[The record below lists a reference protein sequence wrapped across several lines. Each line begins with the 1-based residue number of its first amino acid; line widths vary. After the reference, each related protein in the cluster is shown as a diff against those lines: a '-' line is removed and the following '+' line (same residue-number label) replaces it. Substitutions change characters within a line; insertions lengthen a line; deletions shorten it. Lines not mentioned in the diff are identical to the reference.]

1 MKRRVLQSLFATT
14 LAVAG
19 AVAPVVAKIKAPDHV
34 IYGSA
39 TVFGVPAADGTVI
52 ELRSFPADVVL
63 TRYVLGR
70 DDALGNQFAL
80 RIPMDTVEPRE
91 AGHARPGDTVRIFLG
106 TRLSAETTVGE
117 EGTAVRLDLDPQNMG
132 TGPGIS
138 VPPAQGL
145 EGNSGTAPLQFTVT
159 LNTTSNTPVSVTW
172 QTQAG
177 SATGGTACAAGIDFV
192 NDDQGV
198 TVVPAGA
205 LQQTFSVAL
214 CGDAVVETNE
224 TLSVLLTGSSG
235 GVLQNNV
242 AVGTIIDDDDV
253 PEVVIDDSRALEP
266 ASGMADLVFRV
277 RLSRPSAIGTS
288 FAYATQDLS
297 AIAGPDYLAR
307 SGTLAIPA
315 GQTQAE
321 IRVPVLADA
330 TIEPREQFRLA
341 LSAPLALRFRRNEA
355 FGDIVDPRYD
365 PAVYPVEE
373 TQGPAGILAAPSDV
387 VLSPDGL
394 HAYVASE
401 SLDTVVAYS
410 RDVATGRLT
419 RIAHYTAQSAGFT
432 GALLDGPSDLAISGD
447 GAQVYVASRNSGAV
461 AVLAR
466 NAGDGTL
473 SYVQSRSGT
482 ALQGASALHLTADG
496 QHLYVAGGSANSV
509 VSFTRDAGT
518 GDLTQ
523 LEVESNNVNDP
534 DDAGGAVTALDRPSG
549 IVTSADGAQ
558 LYVASRFGNAV
569 LVFNRTNAA
578 GSGFGRL
585 SYASVLRN
593 GLGGVQGLGGAFDL
607 ALSPDNGQ
615 LYVVGESSD
624 AIAVFDRAADGVLT
638 WRTQIRKN
646 DPGVHGLGGPQ
657 AVEVSPDGTQVYVAG
672 FADDSFTV
680 FRRATAAGT
689 GVAVG
694 DLTVQQTVFDDEG
707 QVTAMNGPVAIATS
721 SDNRHIYVAA
731 SVDNG
736 VVVFTRDS
744 NAQNLFADGF
754 E

>member
-1 MKRRVLQSLFATT
+1 MKRRVLQSLIAIT

-19 AVAPVVAKIKAPDHV
+19 AIVPVVAKIKAPDHV

-145 EGNSGTAPLQFTVT
+145 EGNTGTSPLQFTVT
-159 LNTTSNTPVSVTW
+159 LNTTSNEPVSVNW
-172 QTQAG
+172 QTQDGTG
-177 SATGGTACAAGIDFV
+177 SGAAACAAGVDYV
-192 NDDQGV
+192 SDQGT

-205 LQQTFSVAL
+205 LTQTLSVAL
-214 CGDAVVETNE
+214 CGDAVVENNE
-224 TLSVLLTGSSG
+224 TLSLLLTGSNG

-253 PEVVIDDSRALEP
+253 PEVVIDDTRALEP
-266 ASGMADLVFRV
+266 ASGMVDLVFRV
-277 RLSRPSAIGTS
+277 RLSRPSAITTS
-288 FAYATQDLS
+288 FAYATQDLT

-307 SGTLAIPA
+307 SATLSIPA

-330 TIEPREQFRLA
+330 TIEPREQFRLV

-365 PAVYPVEE
+365 PAVYPVDE

-401 SLDTVVAYS
+401 SLDTIVAYS

-419 RIAHYTAQSAGFT
+419 RIAHYTDQSTGFA
-432 GALLDGPSDLAISGD
+432 GALLDGPSDLVVSGD
-447 GAQVYVASRNSGAV
+447 GKHLYVASRNQGAV
-461 AVLAR
+461 AVLER
-466 NAGDGTL
+466 NAADGTL
-473 SYVQSRSGT
+473 SYVQSRSAT
-482 ALQGASALHLTADG
+482 ALQGASALHLAADG
-496 QHLYVAGGSANSV
+496 LHLYVAGGTANAI
-509 VSFTRDAGT
+509 VSFTRDPGT

-523 LEVESNNVNDP
+523 LEVETNNVNDP

-549 IVTSADGAQ
+549 ITSSADGAQ

-569 LVFNRTNAA
+569 LVFNRTNVA

-607 ALSPDNGQ
+607 ALSPDGAQ
-615 LYVVGESSD
+615 LYVVGESSN
-624 AIAVFDRAADGVLT
+624 AIAVFDRAANGTLT

-657 AVEVSPDGTQVYVAG
+657 SVEVSPDGTQVYVAG
-672 FADDSFTV
+672 FADDSFTI
-680 FRRATAAGT
+680 FRRATAPAT
-689 GVAVG
+689 GVAIG
-694 DLTVQQTVFDDEG
+694 DLAVQQTVFDDEG

-721 SDNRHIYVAA
+721 GDNRHIYVAA
-731 SVDNG
+731 SVDNA

-744 NAQNLFADGF
+744 NAQELFADGF

>member
-1 MKRRVLQSLFATT
+1 MKRRVLQSLLAIT

-19 AVAPVVAKIKAPDHV
+19 AIVPVVAKIKAPDHV

-145 EGNSGTAPLQFTVT
+145 EGNTGTSPLQFTVN
-159 LNTTSNTPVSVTW
+159 LNTLSNAPVSVTW
-172 QTQAG
+172 QTQAD
-177 SATGGTACAAGIDFV
+177 SATGAAACAAGVDFIDA
-192 NDDQGV
+192 QGV
-198 TVVPAGA
+198 VEVPAGA
-205 LQQTFSVAL
+205 LQQTFNVAL

-253 PEVVIDDSRALEP
+253 PEVVIDDARALEP
-266 ASGMADLVFRV
+266 VSGMVDLVFRV
-277 RLSRPSAIGTS
+277 RLSRPSAIHTS
-288 FAYATQDLS
+288 FAYATHDLS

-307 SGTLAIPA
+307 SGTLAIAA

-341 LSAPLALRFRRNEA
+341 LSSPLALRFRRNEA

-401 SLDTVVAYS
+401 ALDTIVAYS

-419 RIAHYTAQSAGFT
+419 RIAHYTAQSAGFS
-432 GALLDGPSDLAISGD
+432 GALLDGPSDLVVSGD
-447 GAQVYVASRNSGAV
+447 GAQVYVASRNSGAI

-473 SYVQSRSGT
+473 SYVQSRSGA

-496 QHLYVAGGSANSV
+496 AHLYVAGGSANSI
-509 VSFTRDAGT
+509 VSFTRAVGT

-534 DDAGGAVTALDRPSG
+534 DDTGETVTSLDRPSG
-549 IVTSADGAQ
+549 ITASTDGAQ

-569 LVFNRTNAA
+569 LVFHRNNAV

-585 SYASVLRN
+585 SFASVLRN
-593 GLGGVQGLGGAFDL
+593 GLGGVQGLGGAFAL
-607 ALSPDNGQ
+607 ALSPDNDQ
-615 LYVVGESSD
+615 LYVVGESSN
-624 AIAVFDRAADGVLT
+624 AIAVLDRAANGALT
-638 WRTQIRKN
+638 WRAQIRKN
-646 DPGVHGLGGPQ
+646 DPGAHGLGGPQ
-657 AVEVSPDGTQVYVAG
+657 AVAVSPDGTQVYVAG
-672 FADDSFTV
+672 FADDSLTV
-680 FRRATAAGT
+680 FRRASAAGT

-694 DLTVQQTVFDDEG
+694 DLSVQQTVFDDEG
-707 QVTAMNGPVAIATS
+707 QVSAMNGPVAIATS
-721 SDNRHIYVAA
+721 GDNRHIYVAA

-744 NAQNLFADGF
+744 NAQNLFTDGF